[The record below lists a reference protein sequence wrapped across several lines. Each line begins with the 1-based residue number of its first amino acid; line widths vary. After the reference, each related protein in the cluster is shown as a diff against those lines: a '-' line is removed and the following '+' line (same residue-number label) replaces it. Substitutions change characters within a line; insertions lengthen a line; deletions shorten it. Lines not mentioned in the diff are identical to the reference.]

1 MNKFKINKLILT
13 VAALS
18 MFANFALATF
28 HAPKL
33 IILVTFVFR
42 DLVTLALLIILI
54 RFSDYGIRLMLL
66 LCWILTSII
75 FAVSFIVFD
84 QLPFIAFVEKFRNIY
99 TIPIL
104 SFLII
109 SRKRY
114 DTNVFPFVYA
124 FGALCLFE
132 AIFIITLN
140 GNLFLELI
148 NFHAYMNAKGTQVGY
163 AFGIF
168 GQHRL
173 LTPMFQ
179 PSLGGVILACTIII
193 LFRHRR
199 YYFGVILILPLI
211 LSLSKTGIVIL
222 VIYGFIYILPNMTLL
237 GVAIAPFLLID
248 LVGIWDTSH
257 TASILYHFKGYFEG
271 FEYFLEPQ
279 GVGNTGT
286 VGALTGRQVGAES
299 GIGAFLAAFG
309 FYGFFPILLA
319 IVSKREPLYTVFII
333 SILFTEITM
342 NLYVLLMF
350 LLMISQGKVHAQATK

>member
-1 MNKFKINKLILT
+1 MNKLEINKLILI
-13 VAALS
+13 VAGLS
-18 MFANFALATF
+18 MFANFALSII

-33 IILVTFVFR
+33 IVLFTFVFR

-54 RFSDYGIRLMLL
+54 LFSDYGIRLMLL
-66 LCWILTSII
+66 FCWILTSII
-75 FAVSFIVFD
+75 FALSFMAFEH
-84 QLPFIAFVEKFRNIY
+84 LPFIAFLEKFRNIY
-99 TIPIL
+99 TIPML

-109 SRKRY
+109 SKKRY
-114 DTNVFPFVYA
+114 DINFLPFVYA
-124 FGALCLFE
+124 FGAICLFE

-140 GNLFLELI
+140 GKLFLELI
-148 NFHAYMNAKGTQVGY
+148 NFHAYMEAKGTQVGY
-163 AFGIF
+163 GFGLF

-193 LFRHRR
+193 LFHHRR
-199 YYFGVILILPLI
+199 YYFGVILFLPLI
-211 LSLSKTGIVIL
+211 LTLSKTGIVIL

-237 GVAIAPFLLID
+237 GVAIAPFLLLD
-248 LVGIWDTSH
+248 LIGIWDTGH

-286 VGALTGRQVGAES
+286 VGSLTGRQVGAES
-299 GIGAFLAAFG
+299 GIGSFLAAFG
-309 FYGFFPILLA
+309 FYGVFPIFLA
-319 IVSKREPLYTVFII
+319 IVSKREPLYTVFFF

-342 NLYVLLMF
+342 NLYVLLIF
-350 LLMISQGKVHAQATK
+350 VLMISQRKVYAQATK